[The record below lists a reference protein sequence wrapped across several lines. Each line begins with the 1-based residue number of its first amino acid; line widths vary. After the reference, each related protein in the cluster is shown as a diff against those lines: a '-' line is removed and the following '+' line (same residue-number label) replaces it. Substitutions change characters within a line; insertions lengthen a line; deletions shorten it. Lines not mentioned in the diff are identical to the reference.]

1 MLIGRRLLLA
11 ACNPILFYGFS
22 FSFFLIFSFLFA
34 GSRTPTGPS
43 SSSRSVARPSSG
55 TGLPTRCVRHMRP
68 RHACLNPHAIL
79 HELWSRRLSLF
90 RADFEACQSYR
101 IVANRLAVSL
111 SRCLAV
117 SPSRCLVLSRCL
129 VVRSLFAVS
138 YCLVLSRVVS
148 YCLVLSRCLAVSL
161 SRCLAVSLSYRTVLS
176 VFFIFYCLLL
186 LARLSTALVHS
197 ISVSQVQPQD

>member
-1 MLIGRRLLLA
+1 MLLA

-22 FSFFLIFSFLFA
+22 FYFFLIFPFLFA

-129 VVRSLFAVS
+129 GVRSLFAVS
-138 YCLVLSRVVS
+138 YCLVLSRIVS
-148 YCLVLSRCLAVSL
+148 YCLVLSRIVSLSRCLAVSL

-186 LARLSTALVHS
+186 LRLSTALVHS